1 MIPVEAY
8 LDHAAST
15 PARPEVVEAMLP
27 WLAEHPGNPSGAHR
41 LAREARR
48 ALDDARDAVAALVG
62 ADPGDV
68 VFTSGGTE
76 ADNLAVDGVLGARGG
91 VAVCGATEHPAV
103 LDPVRLSGGV
113 VVPTD
118 AGGRIDADALAATL
132 DAVADVRLVSV
143 IAANNETGV
152 VNDVPAVAALVAEH
166 APDAAVHT
174 DAVQAT
180 AWLDLA
186 AATEGAHLV
195 SLTGHK
201 FGGPKGAGAL
211 VLRDGATVAPVLRGG
226 GQERERRSGTQ
237 NVPAIVGLGVA
248 ARLVATDRDD
258 AAARVGALRD
268 RLEAGLLAAV
278 PDARRTVPDGV
289 ARTAGVAHV
298 CVPGIESE
306 ALLFLLERDG
316 ISASAAS
323 SCASGAQE
331 PSHVLAAMGVDRD
344 AAVGSLR
351 LSLGHGTTDAEV
363 DHALAAIPAAV
374 ARLREHAR

>member
-118 AGGRIDADALAATL
+118 AAGRIDADALAATL

-186 AATEGAHLV
+186 AATGGAHLV

-248 ARLVATDRDD
+248 ARLVAIDRAD
-258 AAARVGALRD
+258 AAAPVGALRD

-278 PDARRTVPDGV
+278 PDARRTVPSGV

-374 ARLREHAR
+374 AHLREHAR